1 MGCLPELT
9 ARNEPQDRESSG
21 SCCSWRGVPFR
32 SDVRQIFRVKRHKF
46 PDAHRRPAVHPSDA
60 VGLLKP
66 SGSPLSVARL
76 VVVIRLLSVS
86 GKEVEVVTSAEV
98 ASSPVLDSEVS
109 GTIASLRERF
119 EAVRRSEIHRVRG
132 RLGNLSSDQEDV
144 VESLS
149 RGIIEKVL
157 QSAVAMLLNAA
168 ATNQSAFVVET
179 VRRIFNLRT

>member
-1 MGCLPELT
+1 M
-9 ARNEPQDRESSG
+9 
-21 SCCSWRGVPFR
+21 
-32 SDVRQIFRVKRHKF
+32 
-46 PDAHRRPAVHPSDA
+46 
-60 VGLLKP
+60 
-66 SGSPLSVARL
+66 
-76 VVVIRLLSVS
+76 VIRLLSVS
-86 GKEVEVVTSAEV
+86 GKGVEVVTSAEV

-119 EAVRRSEIHRVRG
+119 EGVRRTEIHRVRG

-157 QSAVAMLLNAA
+157 QSPVAMLLNAA
-168 ATNQSAFVVET
+168 AANQSAFVVET

>member
-1 MGCLPELT
+1 M
-9 ARNEPQDRESSG
+9 
-21 SCCSWRGVPFR
+21 
-32 SDVRQIFRVKRHKF
+32 
-46 PDAHRRPAVHPSDA
+46 
-60 VGLLKP
+60 
-66 SGSPLSVARL
+66 
-76 VVVIRLLSVS
+76 VIRLLSVS
-86 GKEVEVVTSAEV
+86 GKGVEVVTSAEV
-98 ASSPVLDSEVS
+98 ASSPILDSEVS

-168 ATNQSAFVVET
+168 AANQSAFVVET

>member
-1 MGCLPELT
+1 
-9 ARNEPQDRESSG
+9 
-21 SCCSWRGVPFR
+21 
-32 SDVRQIFRVKRHKF
+32 
-46 PDAHRRPAVHPSDA
+46 
-60 VGLLKP
+60 
-66 SGSPLSVARL
+66 
-76 VVVIRLLSVS
+76 VVIRLLSVS
-86 GKEVEVVTSAEV
+86 GKGVEVVTSAEV

-109 GTIASLRERF
+109 GTIASLPERF

-149 RGIIEKVL
+149 RGIVEKVL

-179 VRRIFNLRT
+179 VRRIFNLRM

>member
-1 MGCLPELT
+1 MSYSNLRVRLDRLRDWLWSFGCFL
-9 ARNEPQDRESSG
+9 
-21 SCCSWRGVPFR
+21 
-32 SDVRQIFRVKRHKF
+32 
-46 PDAHRRPAVHPSDA
+46 
-60 VGLLKP
+60 
-66 SGSPLSVARL
+66 
-76 VVVIRLLSVS
+76 S
-86 GKEVEVVTSAEV
+86 GKGVEVVTSAK
-98 ASSPVLDSEVS
+98 ADSLPVLDSEVS

-157 QSAVAMLLNAA
+157 QAPVAMLLNAVA
-168 ATNQSAFVVET
+168 ANQSAYIVDT